1 MKPRD
6 ITELL
11 LLAALWGGAFL
22 LMRMAAPDF
31 GPIALVF
38 VRVAGASLLLLPL
51 LAQRGELPALRR
63 HWRAIFVVG
72 LTNSALPF
80 LCFTFAVLAISAG
93 LASIFNATT
102 PLWAALIAWSWTGD
116 RPTPARWLGL
126 ALGIAGVAALALDK
140 ASLTP
145 GAHGVSPALA
155 IAACLAAAALYGWS
169 ANYARARLGG
179 VPPMAVA
186 AGSQLSATLALALP
200 AAWAWPAVPP
210 STGAWAAA
218 AVLAVACTALAYI
231 LYFRLIAHAGATNAA
246 TVTFLIPAFAV
257 SWGALLLGETVD
269 AMLLAGCAVV
279 LLGTGLTTGLLRW
292 PRGAPA

>member
-116 RPTPARWLGL
+116 RPTPARC
-126 ALGIAGVAALALDK
+126 GVCRRL
-140 ASLTP
+140 SLIP
-145 GAHGVSPALA
+145 
-155 IAACLAAAALYGWS
+155 
-169 ANYARARLGG
+169 
-179 VPPMAVA
+179 
-186 AGSQLSATLALALP
+186 LSTN
-200 AAWAWPAVPP
+200 VIRHDRRCR
-210 STGAWAAA
+210 SG
-218 AVLAVACTALAYI
+218 AVL
-231 LYFRLIAHAGATNAA
+231 R
-246 TVTFLIPAFAV
+246 
-257 SWGALLLGETVD
+257 
-269 AMLLAGCAVV
+269 
-279 LLGTGLTTGLLRW
+279 
-292 PRGAPA
+292 